1 MKNLFNADYEEK
13 MGTINILAILRDS
26 FTLVILVFCSL
37 LSFTV
42 AFERWWFFRKAR
54 RQNGDDLLA
63 RVGGML
69 KEGKADKAL
78 EHASKT
84 DSPVSR
90 LLSYA
95 LRCRDTAKDDLM
107 ELLATKRQEEKLRF
121 ERFLGIL
128 GTMGNIAPF
137 IGLFGTVVGIIKAFR
152 DLALSG
158 VGGPTVVAKGIAEA
172 LVATAAGLAVAI
184 PAVIIF
190 NYFTRRL
197 KVIMSELE
205 IFSVRLVIMLNNK
218 GERV

>member
-1 MKNLFNADYEEK
+1 MEN
-13 MGTINILAILRDS
+13 INYLNILRDS
-26 FTLVILVFCSL
+26 FTLIILICCSL

-54 RQNGDDLLA
+54 HGKVDDFLA
-63 RVGGML
+63 HISGLL

-78 EHASKT
+78 EYTARI

-90 LLSYA
+90 LFNYA
-95 LRCRDTAKDDLM
+95 LRHREMPKRDIE
-107 ELLATKRQEEKLRF
+107 ELLATKRQEEKLNL
-121 ERFLGIL
+121 ERLLGVL

-158 VGGPTVVAKGIAEA
+158 VGGPTVVARGIAEA

-184 PAVIIF
+184 PAVVIY
-190 NYFTRRL
+190 NYFTRRV

-205 IFSVRLVIMLNNK
+205 IFSSRLIITMGTK
-218 GERV
+218 